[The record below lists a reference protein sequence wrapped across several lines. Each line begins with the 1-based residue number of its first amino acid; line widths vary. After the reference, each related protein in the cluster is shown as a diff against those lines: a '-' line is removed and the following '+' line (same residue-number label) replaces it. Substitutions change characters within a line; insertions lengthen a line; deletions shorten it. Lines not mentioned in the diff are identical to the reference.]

1 MMIMMIRIRIKG
13 QCTDLFHLIKII
25 DTMVGKSM
33 QQSIGFVRPE
43 EFLHSA
49 LPFFS
54 RFRGDRHHDDVEDS
68 YDGMLVTMSIMVAM
82 MMLVMMMQLRRASM
96 GFAFMAPRICY
107 VRLSLRICTNPPP
120 LPPVALEMVEMM
132 MFVFKFVLIKSG
144 DGGDG
149 LHEGLE
155 DLDQMTIG
163 IIHLGKGERANDD

>member
-68 YDGMLVTMSIMVAM
+68 YDGMLVTMSIMVVM
-82 MMLVMMMQLRRASM
+82 MMLVMMMLVKMKNRKKMMMTMLTMMMITCCGFSSEERLRKSCQP
-96 GFAFMAPRICY
+96 MAPPRSSSPMETTA
-107 VRLSLRICTNPPP
+107 R
-120 LPPVALEMVEMM
+120 M
-132 MFVFKFVLIKSG
+132 SG
-144 DGGDG
+144 
-149 LHEGLE
+149 
-155 DLDQMTIG
+155 
-163 IIHLGKGERANDD
+163 

>member
-82 MMLVMMMQLRRASM
+82 MMMNYAERQWDLLSWLP
-96 GFAFMAPRICY
+96 GFVTFDFRY
-107 VRLSLRICTNPPP
+107 G
-120 LPPVALEMVEMM
+120 
-132 MFVFKFVLIKSG
+132 FV
-144 DGGDG
+144 
-149 LHEGLE
+149 
-155 DLDQMTIG
+155 Q
-163 IIHLGKGERANDD
+163 IHHHYHQSPWKW

>member
-1 MMIMMIRIRIKG
+1 MMIMMIKIRIKG

-33 QQSIGFVRPE
+33 QQSIGFVHPE

-49 LPFFS
+49 LPFFFS

-68 YDGMLVTMSIMVAM
+68 YDGMLVTMSIMV
-82 MMLVMMMQLRRASM
+82 VMMMQLRRASM

-132 MFVFKFVLIKSG
+132 MFVFKLVLIKSG
-144 DGGDG
+144 DDGDG

-163 IIHLGKGERANDD
+163 IIHLGNGERANDD

>member
-1 MMIMMIRIRIKG
+1 MIMMIRIRIKG

-49 LPFFS
+49 LPFFFS
-54 RFRGDRHHDDVEDS
+54 RFQGDRHHDDVEDS

-120 LPPVALEMVEMM
+120 LPPVALEMVKMM

-163 IIHLGKGERANDD
+163 IIHLGKRERANDD